1 MEQRRFTCTF
11 GALARHGTR
20 GVGAVVAIVVAFVV
34 SAASGCAHTMI
45 VETEPAGAVVTING
59 EPQGESP
66 AVTTQFTST
75 GGRLYVTAEADGY
88 EKASLVVTQSE
99 WFLWPAI
106 VAVTPLLGVP
116 FIVIP
121 FIGPII
127 TVGWAVIS
135 SPTLLSLV
143 FLQKYPERVKL
154 KMRARVPADPFMP
167 TDTWLIP
174 DDMDPNPPPLPDG
187 APADDATKP
196 PEQPPQP
203 EGGNPVP

>member
-1 MEQRRFTCTF
+1 MEQRGFAC
-11 GALARHGTR
+11 AL
-20 GVGAVVAIVVAFVV
+20 VAALVV
-34 SAASGCAHTMI
+34 SAGSGCAHTMI
-45 VETEPAGAVVTING
+45 VETEPTAAVVTING
-59 EPQGESP
+59 EPQGQAP

-127 TVGWAVIS
+127 TVGWAVIT

-154 KMRARVPADPFMP
+154 KMRAKLPGDPFVP

-174 DDMDPNPPPLPDG
+174 EDYDPNPPLLPDNV
-187 APADDATKP
+187 APPEAASKP
-196 PEQPPQP
+196 LEQPPQP

>member
-1 MEQRRFTCTF
+1 MCARYTREHLVEQRGIAC
-11 GALARHGTR
+11 AL
-20 GVGAVVAIVVAFVV
+20 VAALVV
-34 SAASGCAHTMI
+34 SVGSGCAHTMI
-45 VETEPAGAVVTING
+45 VETEPMGAVVTING
-59 EPQGESP
+59 EPQGDSP

-106 VAVTPLLGVP
+106 VAVTPLFGVP
-116 FIVIP
+116 FVVIP
-121 FIGPII
+121 ILGPII
-127 TVGWAVIS
+127 TVGWAVLT
-135 SPTLLSLV
+135 SPTLVSLL

-154 KMRARVPADPFMP
+154 KMKAKVPNDPFVP

-174 DDMDPNPPPLPDG
+174 DDMDPNPPPLPDA
-187 APADDATKP
+187 APPAPEDPSKP

>member
-1 MEQRRFTCTF
+1 MCAWAA
-11 GALARHGTR
+11 ALLALL
-20 GVGAVVAIVVAFVV
+20 
-34 SAASGCAHTMI
+34 SSGCAHTMI
-45 VETEPAGAVVTING
+45 VETEPTGAVVTING
-59 EPQGESP
+59 EPQGAAP

-75 GGRLYVTAEADGY
+75 GGRLYVTAEAEGY

-106 VAVTPLLGVP
+106 IAVTPLFGVP

-127 TVGWAVIS
+127 TVGWAVIT

-154 KMRARVPADPFMP
+154 KMRAKLPGDPFVP

-174 DDMDPNPPPLPDG
+174 DDMDPNPPPLTDKPPFED
-187 APADDATKP
+187 PNKP

>member
-1 MEQRRFTCTF
+1 VEQRRFTCTL
-11 GALARHGTR
+11 GTLGTR
-20 GVGAVVAIVVAFVV
+20 GVLAVVAVALAM
-34 SAASGCAHTMI
+34 SASTGCAHTMI
-45 VETEPAGAVVTING
+45 VETEPSGAVVTING
-59 EPQGESP
+59 EPQGQSP

-75 GGRLYVTAEADGY
+75 GGRLYIEAEADGY
-88 EKASLVVTQSE
+88 QKASLVVTQSE

-121 FIGPII
+121 FIGPVI
-127 TVGWAVIS
+127 TVGWAVIT

-154 KMRARVPADPFMP
+154 KMRAKLPTDPFVP

-174 DDMDPNPPPLPDG
+174 EDMDPNPPPLPDKA
-187 APADDATKP
+187 APPEDPSKP
-196 PEQPPQP
+196 LEQPPQP